1 MQKVMVFGTFDGLH
15 PGHIFVMTEAQKRG
29 QVTVIVAR
37 DDNVQAIKGRLPAKR
52 EEQRIRALK
61 KKFPAC
67 TVLLG
72 DRMDFLSPVRALKPD
87 LILLGYDQ
95 LLPPGVRE
103 EDLTCPIE
111 RLPSFHPHQY
121 KSSLLSK
128 KKRGIMSR

>member
-37 DDNVQAIKGRLPAKR
+37 DKNVQTIKG
-52 EEQRIRALK
+52 
-61 KKFPAC
+61 KFPAVREQERVRMLKKQFP
-67 TVLLG
+67 TMAVLLG
-72 DRMDFLSPVRALKPD
+72 DPKDFLRPIQTLKPD

-95 LLPPGVRE
+95 LLPPGILE
-103 EDLTCPIE
+103 AELQCPIE
-111 RLPSFHPHQY
+111 RLPSFHPDRY

-128 KKRGIMSR
+128 QKRGIMSR

>member
-15 PGHIFVMTEAQKRG
+15 PGHLFVMTEAQKRG

-37 DDNVQAIKGRLPAKR
+37 DENVQTIKGKLPAMR
-52 EEQRIRALK
+52 EQERVLALK
-61 KKFPAC
+61 KQFPAL

-72 DRMDFLSPVRALKPD
+72 DPKNFLHPVQALKPD

-95 LLPPGVRE
+95 LLPPGVLE
-103 EDLTCPIE
+103 ADLQCPIE
-111 RLPSFHPHQY
+111 RLPSFHPDRY

-128 KKRGIMSR
+128 QKRGIMSR